1 MMVSKLIIIYIILP
15 LAVSFL
21 DDEIKSLFKKN
32 KQLKSDLFKSYN
44 KALSVWCKNE
54 DAKYRT
60 AKDFNIHLKELKEY
74 LYTGVE
80 PDNSLIITWKKE
92 LRNYTQTYK
101 FLLEQ
106 ITQATHDKVEKIYK
120 KDEVKT
126 QQFDE
131 VLNYI
136 NRSVSFEKDNDIIFL
151 ERSTSKLIDIII
163 NIKDSK
169 SCYFILYSSAQTG
182 KTTELK
188 NLGYLL
194 KEKKYLEPF
203 YFDLNNYR
211 PIVLLDKFKYIAN
224 EYKKVILLLD
234 AYDEINDKEKHHFI
248 SEINDFVNNNPN
260 IIILISSRINF
271 ENEDNFKEFQT
282 LYLEPLYR
290 DDILVYIKEKYCDI
304 YKSFVD
310 RVASLKLFYLL
321 GTPFY
326 LKEML
331 KYFNDNK
338 DLPKTKSELYRILI
352 DESFVID
359 EKHKQDKGSVIKHK
373 TIGYKLLQKV
383 AFVMTVCENKE
394 LSEEELLEILRIEKD
409 VQTVCHFSIFK
420 REALSSIY
428 HFEHIAFK
436 EFLIADFLTSIPEE
450 EVEKL
455 FFYPNSDRLIN
466 SWYNIILLFIEITQ
480 DSPKLFEKTIDI
492 LVSNN
497 YHIIIDASPSFL
509 TESERI
515 DIFKKVYTEHK
526 SKRLFID
533 YFEYRK
539 KLMDFAYFSEI
550 TLFLIE
556 QINSNS
562 FFANYYNALILLEY
576 ANYDELSIQDTNE
589 IKGSLKSFLN
599 KEQDTEELQRYLL
612 LPFNNRAYFNEQD
625 IEDIRKIIIN
635 NKNAE
640 IQRDF
645 FKLLLILDY
654 IDNYADYIFEVQQ
667 YILDYNHNGVTRMI
681 SRYIVYQIYD
691 KFVRTEYILRA
702 LQEIAS
708 EQNHYSSEEKERI
721 TIKKS
726 LLEKLSSHFQINKDD
741 YIIDGVLNAFLKE
754 NIKTHS
760 FDESDVDTASVY
772 RDFFNKNN
780 QLEVVLNKEY
790 TMFDESSL
798 NNKGDSRRELLLSL
812 LMTESYFK
820 TKMFSF
826 EKSDYN
832 AYWRMNNLLPFWD
845 KDLNNK
851 LKSEIDDFFTIKKP
865 KHIDWDKE
873 KQNDFDLVLDYKRF
887 KSEIEYHCDN
897 NCNQIN
903 HRHREPISE
912 ESISECIYSFFSNF
926 TDNKQIDID
935 DTIEKIKNAD
945 YYKEFTLLYIS
956 QYLNYESDESVI
968 ITTEEQKWIIKE
980 LVDKVIEKGINNNN
994 LKALLASITYYNFDL
1009 TDEQIDKLLPFAYII
1024 IPDHIGYL
1032 IKQDSSEIN
1041 FLYNTNVLDLLIY
1054 KSSTD
1059 DIKTK
1064 ISEFIN
1070 SKTVYDSSL
1079 YRCFSTF
1086 ITKNKIIDMYK
1097 YLPIILYDKF
1107 EDYDAFTKKHEQNNI
1122 LYEISKITNGY
1133 NLIKE
1138 KLTSLAYESIIL
1150 FFSESRDEI
1159 PSKIICEE
1167 LEAIYPELKDDNQT
1181 KCLSVLLRNESKI
1194 GLTELIKFLKVN
1206 EYVSADHFPQLS
1218 YSKVEYLD
1226 PLIEVLDISLLKKRV
1241 KSERFLDVILSPIEK
1256 IAIKSNENLENVKQ
1270 GFEKIIE
1277 KYNDFHFLN
1286 REIITMTEK
1295 FYESHK
1301 EKWTIK
1307 DALKKYEDLL

>member
-1 MMVSKLIIIYIILP
+1 MIVSKFIIINIVLP
-15 LAVSFL
+15 LVIAFL
-21 DDEIKSLFKKN
+21 NDEIKSLFKKN
-32 KQLKSDLFKSYN
+32 KQLKGDLFKSYN
-44 KALSVWCKNE
+44 NALNAWCENK
-54 DAKYRT
+54 DTKYRT
-60 AKDFNIHLKELKEY
+60 AKDFNKHLIELKDY
-74 LYTGVE
+74 LYTGVK
-80 PDNSLIITWKKE
+80 PDNSLIISWKKE

-106 ITQATHDKVEKIYK
+106 IAQATHDKVEKIYK
-120 KDEVKT
+120 KDEVKP
-126 QQFDE
+126 QQFDK

-136 NRSVSFEKDNDIIFL
+136 NRSVSFEKDNNIIFL

-163 NIKDSK
+163 NIKDYK

-211 PIVLLDKFKYIAN
+211 PIALLDKFKYIAN

-310 RVASLKLFYLL
+310 RVVSLKLFYLL

-338 DLPKTKSELYRILI
+338 DLPKTKSDLYKILI

-359 EKHKQDKGSVIKHK
+359 EKHKQDKGSVINIK
-373 TIGYKLLQKV
+373 TIGYDLLKKV
-383 AFVMTVCENKE
+383 AFVMTICEKKE
-394 LSEEELLEILRIEKD
+394 IGEENLFKILSEEEKIQLI
-409 VQTVCHFSIFK
+409 CHFSIFK
-420 REALSSIY
+420 RDSLNVKYS
-428 HFEHIAFK
+428 FEHIAFK
-436 EFLIADFLTSIPEE
+436 EFLTADFLKSINAD

-455 FFYPNSDRLIN
+455 FFYPNSDKLIN
-466 SWYNIILLFIEITQ
+466 SWYNIILLFIEIIQ
-480 DSPKLFEKTIDI
+480 ESPNLFEKTIEI

-509 TESERI
+509 TESDRI
-515 DIFKKVYTEHK
+515 DIFKRVYTEHK

-539 KLMDFAYFSEI
+539 KLMDFACFPET

-562 FFANYYNALILLEY
+562 FFANYYNALVLLEY
-576 ANYDELSIQDTNE
+576 ANYHLLSTHEE
-589 IKGSLKSFLN
+589 IDVKESLKNFLN
-599 KEQDTEELQRYLL
+599 KEQLTEDLQSYLL
-612 LPFNNRAYFNEQD
+612 LPFNNRAYNNEQD
-625 IEDIRKIIIN
+625 VDEIREIIKGN
-635 NKNAE
+635 NKAE
-640 IQRDF
+640 IQKDF
-645 FKLLLILDY
+645 FELLLNLDC
-654 IDNYADYIFEVQQ
+654 IDDYADYVFEKQQFIF
-667 YILDYNHNGVTRMI
+667 DYNNNGVTRMI
-681 SRYIVYQIYD
+681 SRYVVYQIYD
-691 KFVRTEYILRA
+691 KFEKTENILRA
-702 LQEIAS
+702 LHAIAS
-708 EQNHYSSEEKERI
+708 EQNHYSSKGEERI

-726 LLEKLSSHFQINKDD
+726 LLEKLSRHFQVNKED
-741 YIIDGVLNAFLKE
+741 YIIDKVLSAFLKE
-754 NIKTHS
+754 NIKTYS
-760 FDESDVDTASVY
+760 FDESDLDTASAY
-772 RDFFNKNN
+772 RDFFKKNN

-790 TMFDESSL
+790 TMFDESTL
-798 NNKGDSRRELLLSL
+798 NNKHDPKRELLMSL

-820 TKMFSF
+820 NKMLSF
-826 EKSDYN
+826 EKSDFN
-832 AYWRMNNLLPFWD
+832 AYWRMTSLLPFWD

-851 LKSEIDDFFTIKKP
+851 LKSEIDDFFTIRKP
-865 KHIDWDKE
+865 KHIDWNKE
-873 KQNDFDLVLDYKRF
+873 KQDDFDLVLDYKRF
-887 KSEIEYHCDN
+887 KSEIEHHCDN
-897 NCNQIN
+897 NCNRIN
-903 HRHREPISE
+903 HQYRHPSSE
-912 ESISECIYSFFSNF
+912 GSIRECIYSFFCNF
-926 TDNKQIDID
+926 TDNKQIDIE
-935 DTIEKIKNAD
+935 DTIEKIKNVD
-945 YYKEFTLLYIS
+945 YYKDFSLLYIS
-956 QYLNYESDESVI
+956 KYLNYENVESVI
-968 ITTEEQKWIIKE
+968 ITTEEQKRIIKD
-980 LVDKVIEKGINNNN
+980 LVDKTIEKGVHTDN
-994 LKALLASITYYNFDL
+994 LKALLASVTHYNFDL
-1009 TDEQIDKLLPFAYII
+1009 TDEQIDKLLPFAYIT
-1024 IPDHIGYL
+1024 IPNHIDYL
-1032 IKQDSSEIN
+1032 IKEDSSEIN
-1041 FLYNTNVLDLLIY
+1041 FSYNTNVLDLLIF
-1054 KSSTD
+1054 KSSTNS
-1059 DIKTK
+1059 IKAK

-1086 ITKNKIIDMYK
+1086 ITKNKAIDMYK
-1097 YLPIILYDKF
+1097 YLPIILYEKF
-1107 EDYDAFTKKHEQNNI
+1107 EDCSTFVKKEGQNNV
-1122 LYEISKITNGY
+1122 LYDISKISNGY

-1138 KLTSLAYESIIL
+1138 KLTRLSYESIIH
-1150 FFSESRDEI
+1150 FFSESGNKI

-1167 LEAIYPELKDDNQT
+1167 LEAIYPELKEDNQT

-1194 GLTELIKFLKVN
+1194 GLTEFIKFLKVN
-1206 EYVSADHFPQLS
+1206 EYISADLFPQLS

-1226 PLIEVLDISLLKKRV
+1226 SLIEVLDIALLKKRV

-1270 GFEKIIE
+1270 VFEKIID

>member
-1 MMVSKLIIIYIILP
+1 MIVSKFIIIYIILP
-15 LAVSFL
+15 LVVSFL

-32 KQLKSDLFKSYN
+32 KQLKNDLFKSYN
-44 KALSVWCKNE
+44 KALSDWCKNE

-74 LYTGVE
+74 LYNGVK
-80 PDNSLIITWKKE
+80 PDNSLIILWKKE
-92 LRNYTQTYK
+92 LRNYTLTYQ
-101 FLLEQ
+101 FITEQ
-106 ITQATHDKVEKIYK
+106 ITRAISEKVKNIYN
-120 KDEVKT
+120 KDEVKP
-126 QQFDE
+126 QHFDQ
-131 VLNYI
+131 VLDYI
-136 NRSVSFEKDNDIIFL
+136 DRSVSFEKDNDIIFL

-194 KEKKYLEPF
+194 KEKNYLEPF

-211 PIVLLDKFKYIAN
+211 PIALLDKFKYIAN

-271 ENEDNFKEFQT
+271 ENENNFKEFQT

-331 KYFNDNK
+331 KYFNDNR
-338 DLPKTKSELYRILI
+338 DLPKTKSDLYKILI

-359 EKHKQDKGSVIKHK
+359 EKHKQDKGSVINIK
-373 TIGYKLLQKV
+373 TIGYDLLKKV
-383 AFVMTVCENKE
+383 AFIMTICEKKE
-394 LSEEELLEILRIEKD
+394 LSEENLFKILSEKEKI
-409 VQTVCHFSIFK
+409 QLICHFSIFK
-420 REALSSIY
+420 RDSLNVKYS
-428 HFEHIAFK
+428 FEHIAFK
-436 EFLIADFLTSIPEE
+436 EFLTADFLKSINAD

-455 FFYPNSDRLIN
+455 FFYPNSAKLIN
-466 SWYNIILLFIEITQ
+466 SWYNIILLFIEIIQ
-480 DSPKLFEKTIDI
+480 ESPNLFEKTVEI

-509 TESERI
+509 TKSDRI
-515 DIFKKVYTEHK
+515 DIFKKVYTEYK
-526 SKRLFID
+526 SKRLSID

-539 KLMDFAYFSEI
+539 KLMDFAYFSETI
-550 TLFLIE
+550 LFLKE
-556 QINSNS
+556 QINSGS
-562 FFANYYNALILLEY
+562 FFANYYNALVLLEY

-589 IKGSLKSFLN
+589 IKKSLKSFLN

-612 LPFNNRAYFNEQD
+612 LPFNNRAYNNEQD
-625 IEDIRKIIIN
+625 IEDIRKIIKN

-645 FKLLLILDY
+645 FKLLLNLDC

-667 YILDYNHNGVTRMI
+667 YIFDYNHNGITQMI
-681 SRYIVYQIYD
+681 SRYIVYLIYD
-691 KFVRTEYILRA
+691 KFAKIENILRA
-702 LQEIAS
+702 LQETAS
-708 EQNHYSSEEKERI
+708 EQSHYSREEEERI

-726 LLEKLSSHFQINKDD
+726 LLEKLSSHFQINKDG

-754 NIKTHS
+754 NIKNYS
-760 FDESDVDTASVY
+760 LGECDVETASVY

-780 QLEVVLNKEY
+780 QVEIVLNKEY
-790 TMFDESSL
+790 KMLEESTL
-798 NNKGDSRRELLLSL
+798 NNKQDPRREFLMPL

-820 TKMFSF
+820 NKMLSF
-826 EKSDYN
+826 EKSDPN
-832 AYWRMNNLLPFWD
+832 AYWRMNSLLPFWD
-845 KDLNNK
+845 EDLNKN
-851 LKSEIDDFFTIKKP
+851 LKSEIEVYFTSPKP
-865 KHIDWDKE
+865 KHRDWNKI
-873 KQNDFDLVLDYKRF
+873 KQEDFDLVLDYKRF
-887 KSEIEYHCDN
+887 KAEIEHHCDN
-897 NCNQIN
+897 NCNIIN
-903 HRHREPISE
+903 QREWTSQNLIN
-912 ESISECIYSFFSNF
+912 ECIYSFFYNS
-926 TDNKQIDID
+926 TKNKIIDIH
-935 DTIEKIKNAD
+935 ESRKKVENMD
-945 YYKEFTLLYIS
+945 YYIEFSLLYIS
-956 QYLNYESDESVI
+956 RYLNYESEESLIVS
-968 ITTEEQKWIIKE
+968 TEEQKRIIRE
-980 LVDKVIEKGINNNN
+980 LVDKTIEKGVNTDN

-1009 TDEQIDKLLPFAYII
+1009 SDKQIDKLLPFAYII
-1024 IPDHIGYL
+1024 IPDHIGYI
-1032 IKQDSSEIN
+1032 IKKDTSEFN
-1041 FLYNTNVLDLLIY
+1041 FSHNTNVLDLLIY
-1054 KSSTD
+1054 KSNTEI
-1059 DIKTK
+1059 IKTK
-1064 ISEFIN
+1064 ISESIN
-1070 SKTVYDSSL
+1070 SKEIYNSSL

-1086 ITKNKIIDMYK
+1086 ITKNKIRDMYK

-1107 EDYDAFTKKHEQNNI
+1107 EDYDAFTKKHEQNNT
-1122 LYEISKITNGY
+1122 LYEISKINNGY
-1133 NLIKE
+1133 NLIKD
-1138 KLTSLAYESIIL
+1138 KLTSLSYESIIH
-1150 FFSESRDEI
+1150 FFSESRVEI
-1159 PSKIICEE
+1159 PSKIVCEE
-1167 LEAIYPELKDDNQT
+1167 LEAIYPELKEDNQT

-1194 GLTELIKFLKVN
+1194 GLTEFIKFLKVN
-1206 EYVSADHFPQLS
+1206 EYISADLFPQLS

-1226 PLIEVLDISLLKKRV
+1226 SLIEVLDIALLKKRV

-1270 GFEKIIE
+1270 VFEKIID